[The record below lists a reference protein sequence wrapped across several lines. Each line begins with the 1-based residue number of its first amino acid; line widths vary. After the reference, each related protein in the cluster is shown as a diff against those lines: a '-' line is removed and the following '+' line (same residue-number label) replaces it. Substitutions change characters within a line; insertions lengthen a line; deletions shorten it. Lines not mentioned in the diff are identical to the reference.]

1 MDRSAICKRSWTDG
15 TCLGVTIGKQS
26 STIRTSL
33 VFANSFPPGVFGGV
47 GLILLFIP
55 IYLYINHHRRQ
66 VKMATKMTTIEAE
79 REEQKATVEKLA
91 IESPDR
97 LTPAQKLAFE
107 GKKAWRD
114 SVSMT
119 STARGSWDFGSL
131 DKLEGVKGRPGSSLR
146 SSAGTPTES
155 RSGTPDVARLG
166 MAASTHTRS
175 QNTSVSSTSTIVNV
189 TFPDSESK
197 DPVQEAKPAPLPTTM
212 YGFHLPRPQAGRART
227 YSLSL
232 AAEQAARQEEMA
244 RASVVP
250 PADGY
255 FAAHHRDSLGAEP
268 VPSMSH
274 KDRLAARRLKGRSSS
289 ASALDQFASQKHKLY
304 PPSSP
309 LASPDTP
316 RPISV
321 RSRDS
326 IDRPRDS
333 RVVNSGFV
341 VSRPRSGSLGE
352 NGGLPRASV
361 GPSWH
366 QQRMRRMESAGSLG
380 AMMPK

>member
-15 TCLGVTIGKQS
+15 TCLGVTIGKQCKKV
-26 STIRTSL
+26 RTSR
-33 VFANSFPPGVFGGV
+33 VIADSFTSGVFGGV

-91 IESPDR
+91 IECPDR

-119 STARGSWDFGSL
+119 STARGSWDCGSF
-131 DKLEGVKGRPGSSLR
+131 DTMDGVKGRPGSSLR
-146 SSAGTPTES
+146 SSVGTPTGS
-155 RSGTPDVARLG
+155 RSGTPDVARAG
-166 MAASTHTRS
+166 MAAGTHTRS
-175 QNTSVSSTSTIVNV
+175 QNTSVSSISTMVNV
-189 TFPDSESK
+189 TFPDPGAK
-197 DPVQEAKPAPLPTTM
+197 DLAYEAKPTPLPTTM
-212 YGFHLPRPQAGRART
+212 YGFHLPRPQAGRVRT

-232 AAEQAARQEEMA
+232 AAEQAARQEEMT
-244 RASVVP
+244 RASIVP

-255 FAAHHRDSLGAEP
+255 FVAHHRDSLRAEP

-274 KDRLAARRLKGRSSS
+274 EDRLATRRLKGRSSS
-289 ASALDQFASQKHKLY
+289 ASALDQFVSQQHKLH

-309 LASPDTP
+309 LASPDPP

-321 RSRDS
+321 RSRES

-333 RVVNSGFV
+333 RVVNSGFAV
-341 VSRPRSGSLGE
+341 LRPRSGSLGE

>member
-1 MDRSAICKRSWTDG
+1 
-15 TCLGVTIGKQS
+15 
-26 STIRTSL
+26 
-33 VFANSFPPGVFGGV
+33 
-47 GLILLFIP
+47 
-55 IYLYINHHRRQ
+55 
-66 VKMATKMTTIEAE
+66 MATKMTTIEAE

-131 DKLEGVKGRPGSSLR
+131 DKSEGMKGRPGSSL
-146 SSAGTPTES
+146 SSSLGTPTAS
-155 RSGTPDVARLG
+155 RSGTPDADRVG
-166 MAASTHTRS
+166 MATRIHTRS
-175 QNTSVSSTSTIVNV
+175 QNNSVSSTSTMVNV
-189 TFPDSESK
+189 TFPGPEPK
-197 DPVQEAKPAPLPTTM
+197 DPMGEAKPAPLPTTM

-232 AAEQAARQEEMA
+232 AAEQAARQEESD
-244 RASVVP
+244 RASMAP
-250 PADGY
+250 PVDDY
-255 FAAHHRDSLGAEP
+255 FAAHHRDSLSAEP
-268 VPSMSH
+268 VPTMSH
-274 KDRLAARRLKGRSSS
+274 EDRLAARRLKGRSSS
-289 ASALDQFASQKHKLY
+289 ASALDHFASQQHKLH

-309 LASPDTP
+309 MASSDISG
-316 RPISV
+316 PISV

-333 RVVNSGFV
+333 RVVNSGFA

-352 NGGLPRASV
+352 VGGLPRASV